1 MTELWIEEAG
11 GTTPPPGEDP
21 LAEVPGVVASVLVW
35 EDGRARRL
43 VGLDASL
50 ASESGHF
57 VASVNMVLDTLVQIW
72 NDIVELEVAPLRAWV
87 LRSGRYW
94 IVGSARGG
102 WVLDPEEAD
111 LPTVLRLVDQFS

>member
-1 MTELWIEEAG
+1 MTEVWIEETG
-11 GTTPPPGEDP
+11 GTTPLAGEDP

-35 EDGRARRL
+35 EDGRARRV
-43 VGLDASL
+43 VGLETSL
-50 ASESGHF
+50 ASEAGHF

-94 IVGSARGG
+94 IVGSARGA
-102 WVLDPEEAD
+102 WVLDPEEVD
-111 LPTVLRLVDQFS
+111 LPAVLRLVDQFS